1 MGKITKLDF
10 KTNFFLYM
18 TKAKKV
24 EHMPVTLVKNKKRM
38 YVSTIRP
45 NEVYVFENYDE
56 YRRFFK
62 MFFEN
67 VEDSLIDLAIYTRG
81 KKGQVVAIKDLCK
94 QIIIKNQMID
104 AYAKMD
110 NDKLEE
116 IHKRGKFANVDMVDY
131 CRALDICAPAGQG
144 IIERSHCDFFNCDC
158 YLCLAEHFSRSE
170 EYDVPNINE
179 LDEEEKAK
187 VKTLI
192 DPIKKRI
199 D

>member
-1 MGKITKLDF
+1 MDKIAKLDF
-10 KTNFFLYM
+10 KTNLYLYV

-24 EHMPVTLVKNKKRM
+24 KHAPVTFVKNKKRM
-38 YVSTIRP
+38 YVSAIRP
-45 NEVYVFENYDE
+45 NEVYVFENHDE
-56 YRRFFK
+56 YRK
-62 MFFEN
+62 FFEMYLN
-67 VEDSLIDLAIYTRG
+67 SVDDSLIDLAIYTRG
-81 KKGQVVAIKDLCK
+81 KNGQIVAIKDLCK

-104 AYAKMD
+104 AYAKMSD
-110 NDKLEE
+110 EKLEE
-116 IHKRGKFANVDMVDY
+116 IHERGKFANLDMVDY
-131 CRALDICAPAGQG
+131 CRSLHICAPAYQG
-144 IIERSHCDFFNCDC
+144 IIEKSHCDFFNCDC
-158 YLCLAEHFSRSE
+158 YLCLAEHFSRCE

>member
-38 YVSTIRP
+38 YVSAIRT
-45 NEVYVFENYDE
+45 NEVYVFENHDE

-62 MFFEN
+62 MFFDN

-94 QIIIKNQMID
+94 QIIIKNQTID

-110 NDKLEE
+110 KDKLEE

-131 CRALDICAPAGQG
+131 CRALDICAPAYQG
-144 IIERSHCDFFNCDC
+144 ILEKSHCDFFGCDC
-158 YLCLAEHFSRSE
+158 YLCLAEHFSRCE